1 MVSSLKK
8 LPLGPAELAIVKEK
22 AGLLHQ
28 GELRR
33 GEAVLPIMLAS
44 FIFDVL
50 RSSDTESKAKRQAAR
65 KLCETTKEDEELGFK
80 AALYAIGTVNK
91 GKLKVIELT
100 PEVRKLLSIAGKN
113 YLAIKQISFIFLP
126 ISFAWSS
133 MQSCYSHSKEGC
145 AIRSSI
151 HCIPVLTNA
160 KIVSL
165 HIFPLDLFKRVNKQ
179 APIVNGLQ
187 RLIHCD
193 FYLKLC

>member
-1 MVSSLKK
+1 MLKK

-44 FIFDVL
+44 FIFDIL

-80 AALYAIGTVNK
+80 AALYAIGKVNK

-100 PEVRKLLSIAGKN
+100 PEVRKLLSIAGKITSLLN
-113 YLAIKQISFIFLP
+113 KLASFCCQYLLHGAL
-126 ISFAWSS
+126 
-133 MQSCYSHSKEGC
+133 CNHV
-145 AIRSSI
+145 I
-151 HCIPVLTNA
+151 HIA
-160 KIVSL
+160 KKVA
-165 HIFPLDLFKRVNKQ
+165 R
-179 APIVNGLQ
+179 
-187 RLIHCD
+187 
-193 FYLKLC
+193 